1 MGKIGDLFKFLR
13 DGIAL
18 IFTWLVICSAVVARM
33 AGTDRISIRFL
44 AGLFVLSFW
53 AVISF
58 GISFRLPAIRK
69 KGFIL
74 SLTLFYLLFLPVEIT
89 LFYRMGIFRA
99 GGTGAEWLIFGGI
112 LLLAYLSSLIIDLA
126 VMRRRAV
133 LYTEKMMRY
142 IAGNSGPKDGADFNA

>member
-53 AVISF
+53 AVLSF

-69 KGFIL
+69 K
-74 SLTLFYLLFLPVEIT
+74 
-89 LFYRMGIFRA
+89 
-99 GGTGAEWLIFGGI
+99 
-112 LLLAYLSSLIIDLA
+112 
-126 VMRRRAV
+126 
-133 LYTEKMMRY
+133 
-142 IAGNSGPKDGADFNA
+142 